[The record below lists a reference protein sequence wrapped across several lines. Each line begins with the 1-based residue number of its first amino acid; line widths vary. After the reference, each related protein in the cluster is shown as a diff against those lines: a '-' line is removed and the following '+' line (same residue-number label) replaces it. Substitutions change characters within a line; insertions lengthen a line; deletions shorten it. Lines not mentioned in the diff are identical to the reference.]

1 MEKWS
6 VRYLFGALGLLAIG
20 AWLNS
25 IATLGFTRSPAHWA
39 LVLGLLCLLLGAL
52 WPAIAARMSEKATA
66 AAAAVA
72 TDLRVWIGIVFL
84 LVILSTA
91 WSFLLATQ
99 RNQLATVVNTS
110 IRPSIAALERYVIP
124 REMNPDQIRAAGEL
138 LSTRA
143 AVPVTIRVNPFD
155 REAREFATS
164 ISTALGVGG
173 WETGQPEVVRD
184 MQDGLTLRCKQVS
197 DAVANITRPVELLGQ
212 ALTRG
217 GVQIDSTATETGPPV
232 PRDECFIE
240 IGARRRDIQALPIP
254 LRFKVIEG
262 TSAK

>member
-1 MEKWS
+1 MENWS

-39 LVLGLLCLLLGAL
+39 LVLGIICLLVGWF
-52 WPAIAARMSEKATA
+52 WPAIAVKLSEKARSSAT
-66 AAAAVA
+66 AVA
-72 TDLRVWIGIVFL
+72 TDLRVWVGIVL
-84 LVILSTA
+84 ILVVLSAA

-99 RNQLATVVNTS
+99 RNQLATIVNTS

-124 REMNPDQIRAAGEL
+124 REMNPEQIGAAGEI
-138 LSTRA
+138 LSTRT

-164 ISTALGVGG
+164 ISTALGAGG
-173 WETGQPEVVRD
+173 WSTGQPEVVRD

-197 DAVANITRPVELLGQ
+197 DAVANVARPVDILGQ
-212 ALTRG
+212 ALTRA

-232 PRDECFIE
+232 QQDECFIE
-240 IGARRRDIQALPIP
+240 IGARRRDIQALPVP
-254 LRFKVIEG
+254 LRFRVIDG